1 MKRLLYLILFL
12 FLHQISSAQQ
22 LPLYSQYLYN
32 RFLINP
38 AIAGADGF
46 TSLNITARQQWIGYS
61 GAPRTYSVSWQTR
74 ILKRGYQLKQNIFN
88 KTVYRPKTPGK
99 IGFGGFVFS
108 DRNGRVQ
115 RTGFQVAYSYHTWI
129 RDYTQL
135 SLGLALTGYNFKI
148 DIDGINF
155 EDPNEPWLNNELRKG
170 IFVPDTDFGLYIL
183 DPYFSVGF
191 SAQQLFGA
199 NVKLGELAYKNYWMD
214 RHYYLFGTYN
224 FHTGVKTELQPS
236 LLFKVSEQVRPQID
250 FGFTYNYDNDFW
262 AGIDYRTGSGG
273 ALIANIGFRYITS
286 RVKMTSMYF
295 GYSFDYTLNK
305 IQSAT
310 YGTHEFTLAI
320 KFGDVDKRFNWL
332 DRF

>member
-1 MKRLLYLILFL
+1 MKRLFYLFVFL
-12 FLHQISSAQQ
+12 FLQQIASAQQ

-32 RFLINP
+32 KFLINP

-46 TSLNITARQQWIGYS
+46 TSLNLTAREQWVGYS

-74 ILKRGYQLKQNIFN
+74 ILKRGYLLKQNLFN
-88 KTVYRPKTPGK
+88 KTVYKPKTTGK
-99 IGFGGFVFS
+99 IGFGGYIFS
-108 DRNGRVQ
+108 DKNGRVH
-115 RTGFQVAYSYHTWI
+115 RTGIQLAYSYHTWI

-135 SLGLALTGYNFKI
+135 SLGLAFTGYHFII
-148 DIDGINF
+148 DLESIDF
-155 EDPNEPWLNNELRKG
+155 EDPDEPWLNNELRRG
-170 IFVPDTDFGLYIL
+170 MFVPDTDFGLYIL
-183 DPYFSVGF
+183 DPNFCVGF

-199 NVKLGELAYKNYWMD
+199 SVKFGELGYKNYWMD
-214 RHYYLFGTYN
+214 RHYYVFGSYN
-224 FHTGVKTELQPS
+224 FYTGVKTELQPS
-236 LLFKVSEQVRPQID
+236 LLFKVSEQVRPQVDI
-250 FGFTYNYDNDFW
+250 GFTYNYDNDFW
-262 AGIDYRTGSGG
+262 AGIAYRTTGG

-305 IQSAT
+305 IQSVT
-310 YGTHEFTLAI
+310 YGTHELTLAI